1 MSLDLDLVLALL
13 VAVPCVIAI
22 AKATDAK
29 NRIVPIL
36 TLLAVA
42 VALGAPAIQRQ
53 LGQVRHLGEIGW
65 VATGVLAIITGVRLS
80 HAALSTLVITGGA
93 LGALIACGIVSH

>member
-1 MSLDLDLVLALL
+1 MSLDLNLVLALL
-13 VAVPCVIAI
+13 VAVPCVIAL

-29 NRIVPIL
+29 NRIVPAL

-53 LGQVRHLGEIGW
+53 FGTIRHLSEISW
-65 VATGVLAIITGVRLS
+65 VTTGVLAIITGVRL
-80 HAALSTLVITGGA
+80 AQPWQSTLVITGGT
-93 LGALIACGIVSH
+93 LGALLALGIVSH

>member
-1 MSLDLDLVLALL
+1 MNLDLVLALL

-42 VALGAPAIQRQ
+42 IALGAPAIQRQ
-53 LGQVRHLGEIGW
+53 VGQIRHLGEISWG
-65 VATGVLAIITGVRLS
+65 AAGVLAIITGVRLA
-80 HAALSTLVITGGA
+80 HPVLGTLVITGGS
-93 LGALIACGIVSH
+93 LGALIACGIIGH